1 MRLKHIYCA
10 MKYIK
15 IQKYAVRI
23 YKKKKRILQ
32 MNNNEVHV
40 L

>member
-1 MRLKHIYCA
+1 MRLKPIYFA

-23 YKKKKRILQ
+23 YKKKKE
-32 MNNNEVHV
+32 MCK
-40 L
+40 